1 MKQVIVAEITHL
13 HLHHHRAAPAS
24 CAPVAVAQL
33 PEVRATGAV
42 AGDTA
47 GDAAG
52 GALGSFRGW
61 WLDTP
66 SADVLVRLASSVGA
80 AKPEYCLGVVFQD

>member
-24 CAPVAVAQL
+24 CAPVAVAQ
-33 PEVRATGAV
+33 VRATGAV

-66 SADVLVRLASSVGA
+66 SAYVLVRLASSVGA

>member
-1 MKQVIVAEITHL
+1 M
-13 HLHHHRAAPAS
+13 RPSGSGPAGG
-24 CAPVAVAQL
+24 ATGG
-33 PEVRATGAV
+33 ATGAV

-47 GDAAG
+47 GYAAG
-52 GALGSFRGW
+52 GALGSCRGW

-80 AKPEYCLGVVFQD
+80 ARPEYCLGVVFQDN